1 MIRKRSVTL
10 KGHRTSLSLEDAFWE
25 ALLDIA
31 AERAVTPTAL
41 VAGIDAARRPTDNL
55 SSAIRLF
62 VLERLRQDGPP
73 LRRAERS

>member
-10 KGHRTSLSLEDAFWE
+10 KGHRTSFSLEDAFWE

-31 AERAVTPTAL
+31 AEHAVTPTAL
-41 VAGIDAARRPTDNL
+41 VAEIDAERPSTDNL

-62 VLERLRQDGPP
+62 VLDRLRDGKP
-73 LRRAERS
+73 LPRR